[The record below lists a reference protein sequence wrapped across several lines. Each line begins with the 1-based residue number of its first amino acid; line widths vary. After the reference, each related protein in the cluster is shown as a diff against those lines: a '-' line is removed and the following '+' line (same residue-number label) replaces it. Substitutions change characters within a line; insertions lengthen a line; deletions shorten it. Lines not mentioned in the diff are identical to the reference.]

1 MHFQTLTALVALVA
15 SAQALST
22 PRNYVSHEKRANPLK
37 KWINR
42 GGVSS
47 EAILPMRIGLR
58 QPNIDNGKGDEL
70 MGEV

>member
-1 MHFQTLTALVALVA
+1 MHLQSFTALVALAA
-15 SAQALST
+15 SVQALST
-22 PRNYVSHEKRANPLK
+22 PKQYVSHEKRVAPLK

-70 MGEV
+70 MTEV